1 MDVTERREELVTA
14 NRMLANE
21 GIFRVFGH
29 ISCRHPDG
37 NKLLISRARSPALV
51 TADDI
56 VTMDFDGNVLDSNV
70 RTYGETVIHRAI
82 YRNRDDVNAIVHHH
96 ANDIMPLTGLDIDF
110 KPVFHMAA
118 LFADGVPKFGDFD
131 TEAGHLV
138 VTEDEGD
145 RMAENLGDHRAQ
157 FIEGHGAN
165 VTGGSLRE
173 AVVATMYFV
182 LNARYQFQMELYG
195 NPTYYTAPEESI
207 HAMND
212 DVILTDLVLD
222 RVWEYLSAKT
232 GGAASSV

>member
-1 MDVTERREELVTA
+1 MDVEEKKAELALA
-14 NRMLANE
+14 NRMLSNE

-37 NKLLISRARSPALV
+37 DKLLISRARSPALV
-51 TADDI
+51 QVNDI
-56 VTMDFDGNVLDSNV
+56 VTMDFAGNVLDSDA

-82 YRNRDDVNAIVHHH
+82 YRNRDDVNAVVHHH
-96 ANDIMPLTGLDIDF
+96 ANDVMPLTGVDIDF

-118 LFADGVPKFGDFD
+118 LFADGVPKFSDFD

-138 VTEDEGD
+138 VTEDEGA

-165 VTGGSLRE
+165 VTGASLRE
-173 AVVATMYFV
+173 VVVATMYFV

-195 NPTYYTAPEESI
+195 DPTYYTDPEESI
-207 HAMND
+207 NAMND
-212 DVILTDLVLD
+212 DVLLTDLVLD
-222 RVWEYLSAKT
+222 RVWEYLTTKE
-232 GGAASSV
+232 SSSR